1 MSGLAEYRIELGAL
15 VWTAQLSD
23 EDRDRLTNAGA
34 VVEPVGAVEV
44 APAVRRPARKSK

>member
-1 MSGLAEYRIELGAL
+1 MSGLAECRIELGTL

-34 VVEPVGAVEV
+34 KVTAVVDSKAGPK
-44 APAVRRPARKSK
+44 KSSK